1 MDTKVYKE
9 TEFTKIK
16 EEVIK
21 FAISDEAKSLLID
34 KQPSTVL
41 TTVEKR
47 LIETKEAMLLL
58 ASGQHVP
65 FMGMKQIRQMT
76 NKIEKGM
83 ILEANELVEYSD
95 FLRSFR
101 LIRQLFEKNQFQL
114 PTLFKYSSML
124 TDFEKIT
131 ENITGMIAGNR
142 VKSES
147 SRALRKIRGRIQKLE
162 GDIEKAFNKFLKSGT
177 TQAYLQ
183 ERMVLVKN
191 DRYTL
196 PVKSEFQ
203 SKIKGQI
210 IERSNKGTTVFIE
223 PEAVRKLNDELLL
236 AKAEEVAEVY
246 QILAFLTGLIAE
258 EMPQISAC
266 KEIVMELDL
275 IFARGK
281 FSRSIN
287 GAPVTV
293 NDEDFLFLDQV
304 KHPLL
309 GTEAVPLSVTIGK
322 DARGLIIT
330 GPNAGGKTIVLKTIA
345 LTSLMTMFGLFVENS
360 GKSSIPIFSDLF
372 IDIGDQQSL
381 ENALSTFSGHMQN
394 VSHILAHTKKHALI
408 LLDEIGSGTE
418 PKEGAAL
425 GIALMEAMY
434 QKGAIV
440 IATTHYGEI
449 KDFALAH
456 EDFITAAMAFDAATL
471 TPKYQLMMNQV
482 GDSNAFWIA
491 EKMRIEPE
499 VITKAKDYLSGK
511 EYGTQKHRFT
521 SSKKVSFAKKETP
534 KFHKGDRVFTT
545 DHGYGIFY
553 DYQDQNALMYNG
565 EMLELPL
572 QRLKLITSYDKLYP
586 ENYDL
591 DSLFTDYHE
600 QKFIRDIERGSK
612 KAHKK
617 LRKLAEKRQQK

>member
-65 FMGMKQIRQMT
+65 FMGMKQIRHLT
-76 NKIEKGM
+76 DKIEKGM

-101 LIRQLFEKNQFQL
+101 LIRQLFKKNQFQL

-330 GPNAGGKTIVLKTIA
+330 G
-345 LTSLMTMFGLFVENS
+345 
-360 GKSSIPIFSDLF
+360 
-372 IDIGDQQSL
+372 
-381 ENALSTFSGHMQN
+381 
-394 VSHILAHTKKHALI
+394 
-408 LLDEIGSGTE
+408 
-418 PKEGAAL
+418 
-425 GIALMEAMY
+425 
-434 QKGAIV
+434 
-440 IATTHYGEI
+440 
-449 KDFALAH
+449 
-456 EDFITAAMAFDAATL
+456 
-471 TPKYQLMMNQV
+471 
-482 GDSNAFWIA
+482 
-491 EKMRIEPE
+491 
-499 VITKAKDYLSGK
+499 
-511 EYGTQKHRFT
+511 
-521 SSKKVSFAKKETP
+521 
-534 KFHKGDRVFTT
+534 
-545 DHGYGIFY
+545 
-553 DYQDQNALMYNG
+553 
-565 EMLELPL
+565 
-572 QRLKLITSYDKLYP
+572 
-586 ENYDL
+586 
-591 DSLFTDYHE
+591 
-600 QKFIRDIERGSK
+600 
-612 KAHKK
+612 
-617 LRKLAEKRQQK
+617 